1 MYIHTKNK
9 LPSRNKWRAKG
20 EWVQVWVC
28 MDGSALMQSTPHP
41 PTGRVVAP
49 SGENPAQRT
58 VGIRPQ
64 RGRHPREEGQQPSR
78 TGSGTHPLDGP
89 PAGGRGPESWSSWPY
104 KPSRLH
110 TLGGAGL
117 EEVSVG
123 EVGDMVSGP
132 LLASLHKRKLKESSC
147 CCAAL
152 NTNLGAVSKEMLLV
166 FLLMSILEVWT
177 VKFMLRT
184 PRLGSTLHNTSL
196 CCDATHTT
204 LTTSL
209 SWGCLSGFVCVCL
222 QYKCIG
228 QRVKL
233 SQLQKLTTST
243 KKLALVVCR
252 WKKKNSHPLLH
263 SPSL

>member
-9 LPSRNKWRAKG
+9 LTSRNKCRAKG

-49 SGENPAQRT
+49 SGENPGQRT
-58 VGIRPQ
+58 VGVRPQ

-117 EEVSVG
+117 EEVSWG
-123 EVGDMVSGP
+123 RWETWC
-132 LLASLHKRKLKESSC
+132 LAPSWQAYINVNSSR
-147 CCAAL
+147 A
-152 NTNLGAVSKEMLLV
+152 NLGAVSKEMLLV

-209 SWGCLSGFVCVCL
+209 SWGCLSGFVCVCVC
-222 QYKCIG
+222 YI
-228 QRVKL
+228 
-233 SQLQKLTTST
+233 S
-243 KKLALVVCR
+243 ALDSVWNCPSS
-252 WKKKNSHPLLH
+252 KN
-263 SPSL
+263 